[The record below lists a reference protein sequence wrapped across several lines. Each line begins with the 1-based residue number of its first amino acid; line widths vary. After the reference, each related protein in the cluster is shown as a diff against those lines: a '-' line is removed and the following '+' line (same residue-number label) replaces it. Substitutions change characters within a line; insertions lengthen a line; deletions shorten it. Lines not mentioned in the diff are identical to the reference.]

1 MGRSHRPER
10 LGEEIRKT
18 VSEMLIRG
26 YLKDPRFSKG
36 MIALSGVDVTRDG
49 SYATLYITCLSYSG
63 QSLSEEDKKEVL
75 SAFESSQGY
84 IRSAVNKAVKVRHIP
99 ALIFK
104 FDESY
109 EYGAKM
115 DKILDEIK
123 ANEEHKAEEE
133 LNADDGQVD

>member
-18 VSEMLIRG
+18 VSEMLVRG
-26 YLKDPRFSKG
+26 DLKDPRFGKG
-36 MIALSGVDVTRDG
+36 MIGLSGVDVTRDG

-63 QSLSEEDKKEVL
+63 KSLSEEDKKEVL

-84 IRSAVNKAVKVRHIP
+84 IRSAVDRAVKVRHVP

-115 DKILDEIK
+115 DKILDDLKIS
-123 ANEEHKAEEE
+123 EETRP
-133 LNADDGQVD
+133 DDEQVD

>member
-18 VSEMLIRG
+18 VSEMLERG
-26 YLKDPRFSKG
+26 DMKDPRCTG
-36 MIALSGVDVTRDG
+36 RNGISGADVTRDR
-49 SYATLYITCLSYSG
+49 SYATLYITCLAYSG
-63 QSLSEEDKKEVL
+63 KSLSEEEKKNIL

-84 IRSAVNKAVKVRHIP
+84 IRSAIGKAVKVRYVP

-104 FDESY
+104 FDESF

-115 DKILDEIK
+115 DRILDDLKIK
-123 ANEEHKAEEE
+123 DE
-133 LNADDGQVD
+133 QVD

>member
-18 VSEMLIRG
+18 VSEMLVRG
-26 YLKDPRFSKG
+26 DLKDPRFGKG
-36 MIALSGVDVTRDG
+36 MIGLSGVDVTRDG

-63 QSLSEEDKKEVL
+63 KSLSDEDKKEVL
-75 SAFESSQGY
+75 NAFESSQGY
-84 IRSAVNKAVKVRHIP
+84 IRSAVDKAVKVRHVP

-115 DKILDEIK
+115 DRILDELK
-123 ANEEHKAEEE
+123 ANDE
-133 LNADDGQVD
+133 

>member
-18 VSEMLIRG
+18 VSEMLVRG
-26 YLKDPRFSKG
+26 DLKDPRFGKG
-36 MIALSGVDVTRDG
+36 MIGLSGVDVTRDG

-63 QSLSEEDKKEVL
+63 KSLSDEDKKEVL
-75 SAFESSQGY
+75 NAFESSQGY
-84 IRSAVNKAVKVRHIP
+84 IRSAVDKAVKVRHVP

-115 DKILDEIK
+115 DRILDRLK
-123 ANEEHKAEEE
+123 ANDE
-133 LNADDGQVD
+133 QVD

>member
-18 VSEMLIRG
+18 VSEMLVRG
-26 YLKDPRFSKG
+26 DLKDPRFSKG
-36 MIALSGVDVTRDG
+36 MIGLSGVDVTRDG

-63 QSLSEEDKKEVL
+63 KSLSEEDKKDVL

-84 IRSAVNKAVKVRHIP
+84 IRSAVDRAVKVRHVP

-115 DKILDEIK
+115 DRILDEIK
-123 ANEEHKAEEE
+123 ASEEQKPDAGSE
-133 LNADDGQVD
+133 ADE

>member
-18 VSEMLIRG
+18 VSEMLVRG
-26 YLKDPRFSKG
+26 DLKDPRFGKG
-36 MIALSGVDVTRDG
+36 MIGLSGVDVTRDG

-63 QSLSEEDKKEVL
+63 KSLSEEDKKDVL

-84 IRSAVNKAVKVRHIP
+84 IRSAVDRAVKVRHVP

-115 DKILDEIK
+115 DRILDEIK
-123 ANEEHKAEEE
+123 ATEEQKPDAGSE
-133 LNADDGQVD
+133 VDE

>member
-1 MGRSHRPER
+1 MGRSHKPER

-18 VSEMLIRG
+18 VSEMLVRG
-26 YLKDPRFSKG
+26 DLKDPRFCKG
-36 MIALSGVDVTRDG
+36 MIGLSGVDVTRDG

-63 QSLSEEDKKEVL
+63 KSLSEEDKKDVL

-84 IRSAVNKAVKVRHIP
+84 IRSAVDRAVKVRHVP

-115 DKILDEIK
+115 DRILDEIK
-123 ANEEHKAEEE
+123 ATEEQKPDAGSE
-133 LNADDGQVD
+133 VDE

>member
-18 VSEMLIRG
+18 VSEMLVRG
-26 YLKDPRFSKG
+26 DLKDPRFGKG
-36 MIALSGVDVTRDG
+36 MIGLSGVDVTRDG

-63 QSLSEEDKKEVL
+63 KSLSEEDKKEVL

-84 IRSAVNKAVKVRHIP
+84 IRSAVDRAVKVRHVP

-115 DKILDEIK
+115 DKILDELKIS
-123 ANEEHKAEEE
+123 EETRS
-133 LNADDGQVD
+133 DDEQVD

>member
-18 VSEMLIRG
+18 VSEMLVRG
-26 YLKDPRFSKG
+26 DLKDPRFGKG
-36 MIALSGVDVTRDG
+36 MIGFSGVDVTRDG

-63 QSLSEEDKKEVL
+63 KSLSEEDKKEVL

-84 IRSAVNKAVKVRHIP
+84 IRSAVDRAVKVRHVP

-115 DKILDEIK
+115 DKILDDLKIS
-123 ANEEHKAEEE
+123 EETRP
-133 LNADDGQVD
+133 DDEQVD

>member
-18 VSEMLIRG
+18 VSEMLVRG
-26 YLKDPRFSKG
+26 DLKDPRFGKG
-36 MIALSGVDVTRDG
+36 MIGLSGVDVTRDG

-63 QSLSEEDKKEVL
+63 KSLSEEDKKEVL

-84 IRSAVNKAVKVRHIP
+84 IRSAVDRAVKVRHVP

-115 DKILDEIK
+115 DKILDELKIS
-123 ANEEHKAEEE
+123 EETKAEDE
-133 LNADDGQVD
+133 QVD

>member
-18 VSEMLIRG
+18 VSEMLVRG
-26 YLKDPRFSKG
+26 DLKDPRFSKG
-36 MIALSGVDVTRDG
+36 MIGLSGVDVTRDG

-63 QSLSEEDKKEVL
+63 KSLSDADKKDVL
-75 SAFESSQGY
+75 NAFESSQGY
-84 IRSAVNKAVKVRHIP
+84 IRSAVDRAVKVRHVP

-115 DKILDEIK
+115 DRILDEIK
-123 ANEEHKAEEE
+123 ATEEQKPDEGSESDE
-133 LNADDGQVD
+133 

>member
-18 VSEMLIRG
+18 VSEMLVRG
-26 YLKDPRFSKG
+26 DLKDPRFGKG
-36 MIALSGVDVTRDG
+36 MIGLSGVDVTRDG
-49 SYATLYITCLSYSG
+49 SYATLYITCLAYSG
-63 QSLSEEDKKEVL
+63 KSLSEEEKKNIL

-84 IRSAVNKAVKVRHIP
+84 IRSAIGKAVKVRYVP

-104 FDESY
+104 FDESF

-115 DKILDEIK
+115 DRILDDLKIK
-123 ANEEHKAEEE
+123 DE
-133 LNADDGQVD
+133 QVD